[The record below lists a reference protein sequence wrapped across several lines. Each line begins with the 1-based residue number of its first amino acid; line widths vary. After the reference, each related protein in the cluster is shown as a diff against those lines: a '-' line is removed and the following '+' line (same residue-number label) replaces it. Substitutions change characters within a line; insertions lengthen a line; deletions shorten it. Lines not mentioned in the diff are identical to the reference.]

1 MEQIIITKRDGSRVP
16 ILSRHTATNITSAK
30 QNWTLNGDDTVD
42 ITVKS
47 PYPQKYDIGDKI
59 TIFGRDYTL
68 NRLPRPKK
76 TGAFA
81 FEYTL
86 QFEGVQY
93 DLLRA
98 SYDVTIDTTN
108 NQLQDVQGDSLTGDL
123 RRFLTVLVANAN
135 RVFPGKWSL
144 GECPDTASD
153 VTLTF
158 GESDNCLSVL
168 QSILGKFDESYFFDI
183 EISGG
188 RYIINIKT
196 KSNILPFTLEF
207 GKGNGLYMLSRD
219 NVSSANI
226 ITRLKVYGSTSN
238 ITNKYRADR
247 LCLPGKSKGQS
258 YIEKPEAVA
267 KYGIFEGRKHFENI
281 KPTFT
286 GHVQSVGESGV
297 EFIDT
302 SISFDLNAKE
312 ADGVT
317 TRYLIDGV
325 NAKIHFN
332 SGNLAGYEF
341 DIVKYDHAT
350 HKVTLRRFTDDRG
363 DVFPSETSLAF
374 KIGVGNE
381 YKILNI
387 ALPPELEAKAEAE
400 LEEAGNKYY
409 DQNSQPKVQ
418 YSLSVTR
425 AFIEKHFAT
434 DAGIVN
440 VFIPGNYVPIKD
452 PDIGV
457 DKSVRIKSITRNILN
472 PYEYSLTISD
482 TVTTSVTNRVISD
495 IIDIDKIIEINNLND
510 HARARAN
517 WRSSREVL
525 DMVFDPEGDYYTDK
539 IKPNSID
546 TLALSV
552 GAKSMQFALSNTI
565 FKPNYGGD
573 VNVMKWQGGVLT
585 HYTISEESAR
595 SWNIQD
601 GEITFNESSRPYY
614 IYAKCSK
621 SSEQGQFVITEKQYK
636 VEQEP
641 DCYYFWVGVVNSVDA
656 DIKARTLSLLYGF
669 TTINGRYIKTGR
681 IESSG
686 NGQSFF
692 DLDSNQ
698 FVLGDC
704 LSFNKDNDKRLL
716 LKGTFV
722 QSTSGDESPLPCYR
736 GVWNASIVY
745 FTGDTVIYA
754 IDGKYSLYQCVKQCK
769 NITPNNHA
777 DYWVCQAS
785 AGSDGKDGNNGKD
798 GQNGNDGTPG
808 DFVEFRYAVNGSTV
822 APTTPAFTPGSIFPT
837 NYFTTQ
843 PEVSTGK
850 YLWMIHAVIS
860 GDGTRLVRDW
870 SVPIRIT
877 PFDGKNGSDGKDG
890 APGDNGVGIESVTN
904 YYGVSVNSA
913 TKPTSWTTTT
923 PTMTSTNRFL
933 WNYEVI
939 TYTDNTKTETTAHIV
954 GVYGATGSKGD
965 PGKDGTNGVDGEDG
979 VGIKSI
985 KEYYLATS
993 ASSGVTRNTSGWT
1006 TSVQTINSTKKYLW
1020 NYECVTFTDNTF
1032 HYTDPVIIGVYGDK
1046 GDKGDPGKSPAMVFR
1061 GDYNSN
1067 KIYYGNE
1074 HRLDCVKYNGA
1085 YYIARIDAGT
1095 FTNVAPTNTSKWN
1108 PFGASFE
1115 SVATELLLAENAN
1128 IANLIFRNQ
1137 RLESSATSNGVPN
1150 FFIDGFNN
1158 IASFAAGN
1166 VAFDK
1171 TGAKIGWLRVVGKD
1185 LIGYDDNGI
1194 TRLRLTPDALPPVTS
1209 RSTKLAN
1216 VSGSGGN
1223 SDVTTEVDQ
1232 NESFYAEK
1240 FVHQYTNRDDG
1251 NFDDD
1256 GSMSCWVDI
1265 DIPAASTTLYL
1276 SDMQFGVMDA
1286 KSLSGQHV
1294 SPNVQIYASVK
1305 YKNGN
1310 TIGSVDL
1317 SNGNA
1322 QITIPTAGTVRLS
1335 ITVSCNYGVTDWN
1348 GRAYVSFQGFPISG
1362 TANNTVIAKDG
1373 IMATFNGNYMR
1384 MHSSEGFS
1392 VKVGNNYFRIT
1403 SSGIQKSTNGST
1415 WTNL

>member
-785 AGSDGKDGNNGKD
+785 AGSDGKDG
-798 GQNGNDGTPG
+798 
-808 DFVEFRYAVNGSTV
+808 
-822 APTTPAFTPGSIFPT
+822 
-837 NYFTTQ
+837 
-843 PEVSTGK
+843 
-850 YLWMIHAVIS
+850 
-860 GDGTRLVRDW
+860 
-870 SVPIRIT
+870 
-877 PFDGKNGSDGKDG
+877 
-890 APGDNGVGIESVTN
+890 
-904 YYGVSVNSA
+904 
-913 TKPTSWTTTT
+913 
-923 PTMTSTNRFL
+923 
-933 WNYEVI
+933 
-939 TYTDNTKTETTAHIV
+939 
-954 GVYGATGSKGD
+954 
-965 PGKDGTNGVDGEDG
+965 VD
-979 VGIKSI
+979 IKSI

-1032 HYTDPVIIGVYGDK
+1032 HYTDPVIIGVYSDK

-1348 GRAYVSFQGFPISG
+1348 GRAYVSFQGFPISE

>member
-785 AGSDGKDGNNGKD
+785 AGSDGKDG
-798 GQNGNDGTPG
+798 
-808 DFVEFRYAVNGSTV
+808 
-822 APTTPAFTPGSIFPT
+822 
-837 NYFTTQ
+837 
-843 PEVSTGK
+843 
-850 YLWMIHAVIS
+850 
-860 GDGTRLVRDW
+860 
-870 SVPIRIT
+870 
-877 PFDGKNGSDGKDG
+877 
-890 APGDNGVGIESVTN
+890 
-904 YYGVSVNSA
+904 
-913 TKPTSWTTTT
+913 
-923 PTMTSTNRFL
+923 
-933 WNYEVI
+933 
-939 TYTDNTKTETTAHIV
+939 
-954 GVYGATGSKGD
+954 
-965 PGKDGTNGVDGEDG
+965 VD
-979 VGIKSI
+979 IKSI

-1032 HYTDPVIIGVYGDK
+1032 HYTDPVIIGVYSDK

-1348 GRAYVSFQGFPISG
+1348 GRACVSFQGFPISE

>member
-745 FTGDTVIYA
+745 FTGDSVIYA

-777 DYWVCQAS
+777 DYWVCLAS
-785 AGSDGKDGNNGKD
+785 AGSDGKDGNNGTD
-798 GQNGNDGTPG
+798 GQ
-808 DFVEFRYAVNGSTV
+808 
-822 APTTPAFTPGSIFPT
+822 
-837 NYFTTQ
+837 
-843 PEVSTGK
+843 
-850 YLWMIHAVIS
+850 
-860 GDGTRLVRDW
+860 
-870 SVPIRIT
+870 
-877 PFDGKNGSDGKDG
+877 
-890 APGDNGVGIESVTN
+890 
-904 YYGVSVNSA
+904 
-913 TKPTSWTTTT
+913 
-923 PTMTSTNRFL
+923 
-933 WNYEVI
+933 
-939 TYTDNTKTETTAHIV
+939 
-954 GVYGATGSKGD
+954 
-965 PGKDGTNGVDGEDG
+965 
-979 VGIKSI
+979 
-985 KEYYLATS
+985 
-993 ASSGVTRNTSGWT
+993 
-1006 TSVQTINSTKKYLW
+1006 
-1020 NYECVTFTDNTF
+1020 
-1032 HYTDPVIIGVYGDK
+1032 
-1046 GDKGDPGKSPAMVFR
+1046 KGDPGKSPAMVFR

-1209 RSTKLAN
+1209 MSTKLAN

-1240 FVHQYTNRDDG
+1240 FVHQYTNSDDG

-1348 GRAYVSFQGFPISG
+1348 GRAYVSFPGFPISE

>member
-785 AGSDGKDGNNGKD
+785 AGSDGKDG
-798 GQNGNDGTPG
+798 
-808 DFVEFRYAVNGSTV
+808 
-822 APTTPAFTPGSIFPT
+822 
-837 NYFTTQ
+837 
-843 PEVSTGK
+843 
-850 YLWMIHAVIS
+850 
-860 GDGTRLVRDW
+860 
-870 SVPIRIT
+870 
-877 PFDGKNGSDGKDG
+877 
-890 APGDNGVGIESVTN
+890 
-904 YYGVSVNSA
+904 
-913 TKPTSWTTTT
+913 
-923 PTMTSTNRFL
+923 
-933 WNYEVI
+933 
-939 TYTDNTKTETTAHIV
+939 
-954 GVYGATGSKGD
+954 
-965 PGKDGTNGVDGEDG
+965 

-1032 HYTDPVIIGVYGDK
+1032 HYTDPVIIGVDGDK

-1348 GRAYVSFQGFPISG
+1348 GRAYVSFQGFPISE

>member
-785 AGSDGKDGNNGKD
+785 AGSDGKDGN
-798 GQNGNDGTPG
+798 
-808 DFVEFRYAVNGSTV
+808 
-822 APTTPAFTPGSIFPT
+822 
-837 NYFTTQ
+837 
-843 PEVSTGK
+843 
-850 YLWMIHAVIS
+850 
-860 GDGTRLVRDW
+860 
-870 SVPIRIT
+870 
-877 PFDGKNGSDGKDG
+877 
-890 APGDNGVGIESVTN
+890 
-904 YYGVSVNSA
+904 
-913 TKPTSWTTTT
+913 
-923 PTMTSTNRFL
+923 
-933 WNYEVI
+933 
-939 TYTDNTKTETTAHIV
+939 
-954 GVYGATGSKGD
+954 
-965 PGKDGTNGVDGEDG
+965 
-979 VGIKSI
+979 
-985 KEYYLATS
+985 
-993 ASSGVTRNTSGWT
+993 
-1006 TSVQTINSTKKYLW
+1006 
-1020 NYECVTFTDNTF
+1020 
-1032 HYTDPVIIGVYGDK
+1032 
-1046 GDKGDPGKSPAMVFR
+1046 KGDPGKSPAMVFR

-1348 GRAYVSFQGFPISG
+1348 GRAYVSFQGFPISE

>member
-890 APGDNGVGIESVTN
+890 APG
-904 YYGVSVNSA
+904 
-913 TKPTSWTTTT
+913 
-923 PTMTSTNRFL
+923 
-933 WNYEVI
+933 
-939 TYTDNTKTETTAHIV
+939 
-954 GVYGATGSKGD
+954 
-965 PGKDGTNGVDGEDG
+965 
-979 VGIKSI
+979 
-985 KEYYLATS
+985 
-993 ASSGVTRNTSGWT
+993 
-1006 TSVQTINSTKKYLW
+1006 
-1020 NYECVTFTDNTF
+1020 
-1032 HYTDPVIIGVYGDK
+1032 
-1046 GDKGDPGKSPAMVFR
+1046 KSPAMVFR

-1348 GRAYVSFQGFPISG
+1348 GRAYVSFQGFPISE

>member
-785 AGSDGKDGNNGKD
+785 AGSDGKDG
-798 GQNGNDGTPG
+798 
-808 DFVEFRYAVNGSTV
+808 
-822 APTTPAFTPGSIFPT
+822 
-837 NYFTTQ
+837 
-843 PEVSTGK
+843 
-850 YLWMIHAVIS
+850 
-860 GDGTRLVRDW
+860 
-870 SVPIRIT
+870 
-877 PFDGKNGSDGKDG
+877 
-890 APGDNGVGIESVTN
+890 APGDN
-904 YYGVSVNSA
+904 
-913 TKPTSWTTTT
+913 
-923 PTMTSTNRFL
+923 
-933 WNYEVI
+933 
-939 TYTDNTKTETTAHIV
+939 
-954 GVYGATGSKGD
+954 
-965 PGKDGTNGVDGEDG
+965 G

-1020 NYECVTFTDNTF
+1020 NYECVTFIDNTF

-1046 GDKGDPGKSPAMVFR
+1046 GDSGKSPAMVFR

-1209 RSTKLAN
+1209 RLTKLAN

-1348 GRAYVSFQGFPISG
+1348 GRAYVSFQGFPISE

>member
-785 AGSDGKDGNNGKD
+785 AGSDGK
-798 GQNGNDGTPG
+798 
-808 DFVEFRYAVNGSTV
+808 E
-822 APTTPAFTPGSIFPT
+822 
-837 NYFTTQ
+837 
-843 PEVSTGK
+843 
-850 YLWMIHAVIS
+850 
-860 GDGTRLVRDW
+860 
-870 SVPIRIT
+870 
-877 PFDGKNGSDGKDG
+877 
-890 APGDNGVGIESVTN
+890 
-904 YYGVSVNSA
+904 
-913 TKPTSWTTTT
+913 
-923 PTMTSTNRFL
+923 
-933 WNYEVI
+933 
-939 TYTDNTKTETTAHIV
+939 
-954 GVYGATGSKGD
+954 
-965 PGKDGTNGVDGEDG
+965 
-979 VGIKSI
+979 
-985 KEYYLATS
+985 
-993 ASSGVTRNTSGWT
+993 
-1006 TSVQTINSTKKYLW
+1006 
-1020 NYECVTFTDNTF
+1020 
-1032 HYTDPVIIGVYGDK
+1032 
-1046 GDKGDPGKSPAMVFR
+1046 SPAMVFR

-1348 GRAYVSFQGFPISG
+1348 GRAYVSFQGFPISE

>member
-785 AGSDGKDGNNGKD
+785 AGSDG
-798 GQNGNDGTPG
+798 
-808 DFVEFRYAVNGSTV
+808 
-822 APTTPAFTPGSIFPT
+822 
-837 NYFTTQ
+837 
-843 PEVSTGK
+843 
-850 YLWMIHAVIS
+850 
-860 GDGTRLVRDW
+860 
-870 SVPIRIT
+870 
-877 PFDGKNGSDGKDG
+877 
-890 APGDNGVGIESVTN
+890 
-904 YYGVSVNSA
+904 
-913 TKPTSWTTTT
+913 
-923 PTMTSTNRFL
+923 
-933 WNYEVI
+933 
-939 TYTDNTKTETTAHIV
+939 
-954 GVYGATGSKGD
+954 
-965 PGKDGTNGVDGEDG
+965 TNGVDGEDG
-979 VGIKSI
+979 VDIKSI

-1348 GRAYVSFQGFPISG
+1348 GRAYVSFQGFPISE

>member
-656 DIKARTLSLLYGF
+656 GIKARTLSLLYGF

-785 AGSDGKDGNNGKD
+785 AGSDGKDG
-798 GQNGNDGTPG
+798 
-808 DFVEFRYAVNGSTV
+808 
-822 APTTPAFTPGSIFPT
+822 
-837 NYFTTQ
+837 
-843 PEVSTGK
+843 
-850 YLWMIHAVIS
+850 
-860 GDGTRLVRDW
+860 
-870 SVPIRIT
+870 
-877 PFDGKNGSDGKDG
+877 
-890 APGDNGVGIESVTN
+890 APGDN
-904 YYGVSVNSA
+904 
-913 TKPTSWTTTT
+913 
-923 PTMTSTNRFL
+923 
-933 WNYEVI
+933 
-939 TYTDNTKTETTAHIV
+939 
-954 GVYGATGSKGD
+954 
-965 PGKDGTNGVDGEDG
+965 G

-1020 NYECVTFTDNTF
+1020 NYERVTFIDNTF

-1046 GDKGDPGKSPAMVFR
+1046 GDSGKSPAMVFR

-1209 RSTKLAN
+1209 RLTKLAN

-1348 GRAYVSFQGFPISG
+1348 GRAYVSFQGFPISE

>member
-785 AGSDGKDGNNGKD
+785 AGSDGKDG
-798 GQNGNDGTPG
+798 
-808 DFVEFRYAVNGSTV
+808 
-822 APTTPAFTPGSIFPT
+822 
-837 NYFTTQ
+837 
-843 PEVSTGK
+843 
-850 YLWMIHAVIS
+850 
-860 GDGTRLVRDW
+860 
-870 SVPIRIT
+870 
-877 PFDGKNGSDGKDG
+877 
-890 APGDNGVGIESVTN
+890 
-904 YYGVSVNSA
+904 
-913 TKPTSWTTTT
+913 
-923 PTMTSTNRFL
+923 
-933 WNYEVI
+933 
-939 TYTDNTKTETTAHIV
+939 
-954 GVYGATGSKGD
+954 
-965 PGKDGTNGVDGEDG
+965 

-1032 HYTDPVIIGVYGDK
+1032 HYTDPVIICVYGDK

-1348 GRAYVSFQGFPISG
+1348 GRAYVSFQGFPISE

>member
-123 RRFLTVLVANAN
+123 RRFLTVLAANAN

-785 AGSDGKDGNNGKD
+785 AGSDGKDG
-798 GQNGNDGTPG
+798 
-808 DFVEFRYAVNGSTV
+808 
-822 APTTPAFTPGSIFPT
+822 
-837 NYFTTQ
+837 
-843 PEVSTGK
+843 
-850 YLWMIHAVIS
+850 
-860 GDGTRLVRDW
+860 
-870 SVPIRIT
+870 
-877 PFDGKNGSDGKDG
+877 
-890 APGDNGVGIESVTN
+890 
-904 YYGVSVNSA
+904 
-913 TKPTSWTTTT
+913 
-923 PTMTSTNRFL
+923 
-933 WNYEVI
+933 
-939 TYTDNTKTETTAHIV
+939 
-954 GVYGATGSKGD
+954 
-965 PGKDGTNGVDGEDG
+965 VD
-979 VGIKSI
+979 IKSI

-1032 HYTDPVIIGVYGDK
+1032 HYTDPVIIGVYSDK

-1348 GRAYVSFQGFPISG
+1348 GRAYVSFQGFPISE

>member
-641 DCYYFWVGVVNSVDA
+641 DCYYFWVGVVYSVDA

-785 AGSDGKDGNNGKD
+785 AGSDGKDG
-798 GQNGNDGTPG
+798 
-808 DFVEFRYAVNGSTV
+808 
-822 APTTPAFTPGSIFPT
+822 
-837 NYFTTQ
+837 
-843 PEVSTGK
+843 
-850 YLWMIHAVIS
+850 
-860 GDGTRLVRDW
+860 
-870 SVPIRIT
+870 
-877 PFDGKNGSDGKDG
+877 
-890 APGDNGVGIESVTN
+890 
-904 YYGVSVNSA
+904 
-913 TKPTSWTTTT
+913 
-923 PTMTSTNRFL
+923 
-933 WNYEVI
+933 
-939 TYTDNTKTETTAHIV
+939 
-954 GVYGATGSKGD
+954 
-965 PGKDGTNGVDGEDG
+965 

-1032 HYTDPVIIGVYGDK
+1032 HYTDPVIIGVY

-1348 GRAYVSFQGFPISG
+1348 GRAYVSFQGFPISE

>member
-123 RRFLTVLVANAN
+123 RRFLTVLAANAN

-785 AGSDGKDGNNGKD
+785 AGSDGKDG
-798 GQNGNDGTPG
+798 
-808 DFVEFRYAVNGSTV
+808 
-822 APTTPAFTPGSIFPT
+822 
-837 NYFTTQ
+837 
-843 PEVSTGK
+843 
-850 YLWMIHAVIS
+850 
-860 GDGTRLVRDW
+860 
-870 SVPIRIT
+870 
-877 PFDGKNGSDGKDG
+877 
-890 APGDNGVGIESVTN
+890 
-904 YYGVSVNSA
+904 
-913 TKPTSWTTTT
+913 
-923 PTMTSTNRFL
+923 
-933 WNYEVI
+933 
-939 TYTDNTKTETTAHIV
+939 
-954 GVYGATGSKGD
+954 
-965 PGKDGTNGVDGEDG
+965 VD
-979 VGIKSI
+979 IKSI

-1032 HYTDPVIIGVYGDK
+1032 HYTDPVIIGVYSDK

-1061 GDYNSN
+1061 GDYDSN

-1348 GRAYVSFQGFPISG
+1348 GRAYVSFQGFPISE